1 LAHDIQ
7 GRVLGMSGTK
17 VDLDTLR
24 AAIKEYESIYVDL
37 EKAQVTGRVL
47 AEVEPAGLD
56 MPSKVYNN
64 WAVTAGA
71 AHQTSNKQLLK
82 TLKTRIDN
90 LKATLKQY
98 EETEHGNQTN
108 FKPRG

>member
-1 LAHDIQ
+1 
-7 GRVLGMSGTK
+7 MSGTK

-24 AAIKEYESIYVDL
+24 AAIKEYEAVYL
-37 EKAQVTGRVL
+37 ELENARDTGNALV
-47 AEVEPAGLD
+47 AVQPAGLD

-71 AHQTSNKQLLK
+71 AHQTSNKQLQK

-90 LKATLKQY
+90 LKATLAQY
-98 EETEHGNQTN
+98 EQTEQGTKDN
-108 FKPRG
+108 FKS

>member
-1 LAHDIQ
+1 
-7 GRVLGMSGTK
+7 MSGTK

-24 AAIKEYESIYVDL
+24 AAIKEYEAVYLDL
-37 EKAQVTGRVL
+37 DKAHDTGSALVS
-47 AEVEPAGLD
+47 VEPAGLD

-71 AHQTSNKQLLK
+71 AHQTSNEQLRK
-82 TLKTRIDN
+82 TLKTRIEN

-98 EETEHGNQTN
+98 EETEQGTKDN
-108 FKPRG
+108 FKP

>member
-1 LAHDIQ
+1 
-7 GRVLGMSGTK
+7 MSGTK

-24 AAIKEYESIYVDL
+24 AAIKEYEAIYLDL
-37 EKAQVTGRVL
+37 DKAHNTGSALV
-47 AEVEPAGLD
+47 AVQPAGLD

-71 AHQTSNKQLLK
+71 AHQTSNEQLRK
-82 TLKTRIDN
+82 TLKTRIEN

-98 EETEHGNQTN
+98 EETEHGNQAN
-108 FKPRG
+108 LKPKD

>member
-1 LAHDIQ
+1 
-7 GRVLGMSGTK
+7 MSGTK

-24 AAIKEYESIYVDL
+24 AAIKEYEAIYLDL
-37 EKAQVTGRVL
+37 EKAVDMGRALVT
-47 AEVEPAGLD
+47 VEPAGLD

-71 AHQTSNKQLLK
+71 AHQTSNEQLRK
-82 TLKTRIDN
+82 TMKTRIEN

-98 EETEHGNQTN
+98 EETEQGNKDN
-108 FKPRG
+108 LKP